1 MITSL
6 FEGKTGLQN
15 CKSKDSFVAWH
26 LREES
31 RIGAGLTRAKRVTK
45 VTIAK
50 MESNAM
56 LLKK

>member
-1 MITSL
+1 MRELIITKGFL
-6 FEGKTGLQN
+6 EGKTGLQN
-15 CKSKDSFVAWH
+15 CKSKDSFLAWH

-31 RIGAGLTRAKRVTK
+31 RVGAGVAK

-50 MESNAM
+50 LESNAM